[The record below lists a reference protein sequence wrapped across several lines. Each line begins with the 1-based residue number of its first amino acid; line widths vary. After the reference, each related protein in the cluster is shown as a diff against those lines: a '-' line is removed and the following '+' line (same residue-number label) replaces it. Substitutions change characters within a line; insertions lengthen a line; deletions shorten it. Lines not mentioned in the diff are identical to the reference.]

1 MVGEKAADLLP
12 AAIAACVA
20 NHPGKISFLVLGSGE
35 PAIEQQLDLLT
46 DPLQGSVSVYIG
58 YQEALS
64 HLMYAGADF
73 ILMPSR
79 VEPCGLNQLYALRFG
94 TLPIV
99 RAVGGLKDTVI
110 DMGDKDGFG
119 IRFEQASV
127 EDIKHAI
134 DRAVAL
140 YYEQPVHF
148 AQFRERIMQIDH
160 SWQHEAKEYLLL
172 YKSIQ

>member
-1 MVGEKAADLLP
+1 L
-12 AAIAACVA
+12 I
-20 NHPGKISFLVLGSGE
+20 LGSGE
-35 PAIEQQLDLLT
+35 SSIEQQLDMLT
-46 DPLQGSVSVYIG
+46 EPLQGSVGVHIG

-73 ILMPSR
+73 MLMPSR

-110 DMGDKDGFG
+110 DMGDKGGFG
-119 IRFEQASV
+119 IRFEQATV
-127 EDIKHAI
+127 EDIMHAV
-134 DRAVAL
+134 DRAVTL
-140 YYEQPVHF
+140 YYDQPGHLEH
-148 AQFRERIMQIDH
+148 FREQVMEIDH
-160 SWQHEAKEYLLL
+160 SWRHAAKQYLQL